1 MPASGDGKGK
11 ADWKSSKGGGGGGKS
26 SRYQR
31 QQGKGSKGG
40 GKKSYAE
47 GSQSARLSAG
57 GRKESNVKAQLREQG
72 DALDKRFG
80 YVLCLLS
87 NAGGLEKF
95 GVCWDI
101 RLERA

>member
-1 MPASGDGKGK
+1 MPASGDGKVT
-11 ADWKSSKGGGGGGKS
+11 ADWKSNKGGGGGGKS

-31 QQGKGSKGG
+31 QQAKGSKGG

-57 GRKESNVKAQLREQG
+57 GRKESNVKAHLREQG

-80 YVLCLLS
+80 YVLCLLFI
-87 NAGGLEKF
+87 AGGVERCGVF
-95 GVCWDI
+95 GTE
-101 RLERA
+101 LERV

>member
-1 MPASGDGKGK
+1 MPAAGAGKGK
-11 ADWKSSKGGGGGGKS
+11 GEWKSNKGGGKE

-31 QQGKGSKGG
+31 QQGKGGGGGKG

-57 GRKESNVKAQLREQG
+57 GRKESQVKAARREQG

-80 YVLCLLS
+80 CVVAVEWQQCQ
-87 NAGGLEKF
+87 
-95 GVCWDI
+95 
-101 RLERA
+101 